1 MSSTGKIQKTFPN
14 NYKRIRGSLIAKM
27 IGNII
32 LAIVFIM
39 PLIIVPFFD
48 EASTFTAF
56 LLSILSLISFF
67 MLMWNI
73 RNLFLSLKIAY
84 TSASKNTVVSLDSVS
99 FGNKEIKYSDIRF
112 VKIHDNSFS
121 RKGLISIF
129 AKTYKISV
137 YIPHDSIDEFI
148 KYLNSYTTD
157 YDIIIYGKSMETSFI
172 KNRVGVSL
180 KGNHRLKV
188 AIWLRVALYFV
199 LFMITTDEY
208 FVLLLYLIEGII
220 MPLTLLYVELSY
232 YKTPLPT
239 QGIITFK
246 DNFLTFNNKIIYYS
260 NIKDCSLKANN
271 LLTVT
276 LNDNSE
282 IVFPTDLTLYDKH
295 KYKPYFT
302 ESILKGVEKL
312 MNSKLGKTT
321 NAEVDNNVEIDEVEK
336 ETIQEDNNDINTLN
350 DMLSRD

>member
-1 MSSTGKIQKTFPN
+1 MSNTTKIQKTFPN

-32 LAIVFIM
+32 LAIFFIL

-48 EASTFTAF
+48 KAYTFTTF
-56 LLSILSLISFF
+56 LTVIVSLISFF
-67 MLMWNI
+67 MLLWNM
-73 RNLFLSLKIAY
+73 RNLWFSLKIAY
-84 TSASKNTVVSLDSVS
+84 ISESKNTVVSLDSVS

-112 VKIHDNSFS
+112 VKIHDSFFS

-137 YIPHDSIDEFI
+137 YISNDSIDEFI

-172 KNRVGVSL
+172 KNSVGVSL
-180 KGNHRLKV
+180 KGNYRLRV
-188 AIWLRVALYFV
+188 AIWLRVALYFI
-199 LFMITTDEY
+199 LLTITTYEY
-208 FVLLLYLIEGII
+208 FVLLIYLIEGVI

-246 DNFLTFNNKIIYYS
+246 DNFFTFNNKIIYYS
-260 NIKDCSLKANN
+260 NIKDCSLTESN

-276 LNDNSE
+276 LSDNSE
-282 IVFPTDLTLYDKH
+282 IVFPTNLMLYDKH
-295 KYKPYFT
+295 KYQAYFT

-312 MNSKLGKTT
+312 MNSKLGKATDVK
-321 NAEVDNNVEIDEVEK
+321 VDNNYEVDEVEQ
-336 ETIQEDNNDINTLN
+336 ETIPEENNNMDMLN